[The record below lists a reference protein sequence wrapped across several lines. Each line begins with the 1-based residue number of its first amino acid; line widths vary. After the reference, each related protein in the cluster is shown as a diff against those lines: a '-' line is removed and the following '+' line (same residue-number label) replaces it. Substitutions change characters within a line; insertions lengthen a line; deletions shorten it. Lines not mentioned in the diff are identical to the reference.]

1 MNNPL
6 VQPDPGLFIWTI
18 LTFLLLLVLLAKYA
32 WKPLLVF
39 LASREETI
47 KTSLENAQTA
57 KKELERIQQ
66 ESAQIIRKAHG
77 EAESIVSR
85 SWSDAEKVREEM
97 KQKAKTEA
105 DAIVKESQRQIEL
118 ETGRALRQIRSEVAD
133 LSIAIA
139 SKVIQRNVSKEDN
152 SRLIEDT
159 LKQIDSGRSN
169 ERDLGPINRGQGD
182 LGTDS
187 EFELQDS
194 ESVPRLT
201 TQIN

>member
-18 LTFLLLLVLLAKYA
+18 ITFLLLLALLARYA
-32 WKPLLVF
+32 WKPLLAF

-57 KKELERIQQ
+57 KRELERIQQ

-169 ERDLGPINRGQGD
+169 
-182 LGTDS
+182 
-187 EFELQDS
+187 
-194 ESVPRLT
+194 
-201 TQIN
+201 

>member
-18 LTFLLLLVLLAKYA
+18 ITFLLLLALLAKYA
-32 WKPLLVF
+32 WKPLLAF

-159 LKQIDSGRSN
+159 LKQIDSRSN
-169 ERDLGPINRGQGD
+169 
-182 LGTDS
+182 
-187 EFELQDS
+187 
-194 ESVPRLT
+194 
-201 TQIN
+201 

>member
-18 LTFLLLLVLLAKYA
+18 ITFLLLLVLLARYA
-32 WKPLLVF
+32 WKPLLAF

-57 KKELERIQQ
+57 KRELERIQQ

-169 ERDLGPINRGQGD
+169 
-182 LGTDS
+182 
-187 EFELQDS
+187 
-194 ESVPRLT
+194 
-201 TQIN
+201 